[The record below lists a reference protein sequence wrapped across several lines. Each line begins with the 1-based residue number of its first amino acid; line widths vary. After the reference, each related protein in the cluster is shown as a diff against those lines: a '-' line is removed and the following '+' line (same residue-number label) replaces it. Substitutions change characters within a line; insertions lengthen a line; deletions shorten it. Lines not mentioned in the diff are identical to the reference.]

1 MKLLAFRHFSAFIIV
16 LFFLGCNANS
26 SEKEKVSSSEG
37 ETSRKSKMK
46 ALIMDGENNH
56 GIWPKTTMM
65 LKSYLEDTALF
76 EVEIKRKKFL
86 YQGPHHAAVPGIED
100 IKELLA
106 LYPLNDSKTY
116 ISVDKPRKD
125 STYLVDF
132 SEYDLVVSNMGWES
146 SELPL
151 STQKSLEKY
160 MDNGGGL
167 VIIHAANNA
176 WPEWKAFNEMIGLG
190 AWGDRSEKDGP
201 YVYYNEKDEII
212 KDPSVGQCGSHGPEM
227 EFIIQTRAPSHP
239 IMKGLPKE
247 WLHASDELYDR
258 MRGPA
263 KNMTILATAYSDVE
277 KNAPPWDKETKG
289 TGRHE
294 PMLITVNYGKGRMFQ
309 STLGHMDYTM
319 EGVGFIS
326 TFQRGAEWA
335 ATGKVSQKIPDDF
348 PSAARV
354 STRKWKQ

>member
-1 MKLLAFRHFSAFIIV
+1 MKLITFNRS
-16 LFFLGCNANS
+16 LFFLFALSFLSCNSTTTEEKNP
-26 SEKEKVSSSEG
+26 SESVEQDSQH
-37 ETSRKSKMK
+37 SKFK

-65 LKSYLEDTALF
+65 LKNYLEETGLF
-76 EVEIKRKKFL
+76 EVEIKRKKYL

-100 IKELLA
+100 IKELLKV
-106 LYPLNDSKTY
+106 YPLNDSKTY
-116 ISVDKPRKD
+116 TSVEEPKMD

-132 SEYDLVVSNMGWES
+132 STFDLVVSNMGWKS

-160 MDNGGGL
+160 VEKGGGL

-176 WPEWKAFNEMIGLG
+176 WPEWKSFNEMNGLG
-190 AWGDRSEKDGP
+190 GWGERSEKDGP
-201 YVYYNEKDEII
+201 YVYYNDKDQLI

-227 EFIIQTRAPSHP
+227 EFKIKSRAMDHP

-247 WLHASDELYDR
+247 WLHAKDELYDR
-258 MRGPA
+258 LRGPA
-263 KNMTILATAYSDVE
+263 ENMTVLATAYSDVE
-277 KNAPPWDKETKG
+277 GNGPPWDKETKG
-289 TGRHE
+289 SGRHE
-294 PMLITVNYGKGRMFQ
+294 PMLFTVNYGKGRMFH
-309 STLGHMDYTM
+309 STLGHMDYSM
-319 EGVGFIS
+319 ECVGFMS

-335 ATGKVSQKIPDDF
+335 ASGKVSQEIPDDF
-348 PSAARV
+348 PSAEQV